1 MSSPGR
7 VQVVIGGG
15 GVAAVE
21 AALALRDLAPGR
33 LDLMLVAPN
42 ADFALPPDTV
52 AEAVGG
58 PAAAR
63 FDLRSI
69 ADDVDAVLVPDAIVS
84 VDADAKRVMTRDG
97 RALAYDALVLAVGA
111 RPGRVLPGAQRFAG
125 GPDVAALRSA
135 LGELDG
141 IPCPRIVF
149 AATGGTGWTL
159 PLYELALLTAARLDE
174 DGRDRRLSVV
184 TPEAEPIGVFGHAAS
199 RDVAR
204 LLTSRHIELRPGAL
218 AERCE
223 DGRLWL
229 ATGGSMPADLVV
241 ALPEPVGP
249 RLIGLP
255 ADEGGFVP
263 VDRFGRVP
271 GASGVWAVGDA
282 TARPLKQGGL
292 AAQQADV
299 AARSIAAWAGAD
311 IEPEPYEPVLRG
323 LLLTGGEPRF
333 LRRAAGSAV
342 PSTASDR
349 PLWSPAGKLAGRH
362 IGPYLAQMAERH
374 PGIESL

>member
-1 MSSPGR
+1 VSPPGR
-7 VQVVIGGG
+7 VRVVIGGG

-21 AALALRDLAPGR
+21 AALALRELAPGR

-42 ADFALPPDTV
+42 AEFALPPDTV

-63 FDLRSI
+63 FELRAI

-135 LGELDG
+135 LGALDG
-141 IPCPRIVF
+141 LPCPRIVF
-149 AATGGTGWTL
+149 AATGGTAWTL
-159 PLYELALLTAARLDE
+159 PLYELALLTAARLDD
-174 DGRDRRLSVV
+174 DGRDRLLTLL

-199 RDVAR
+199 REIGR
-204 LLTSRHIELRPGAL
+204 LLTSRQIELRPGAI
-218 AERCE
+218 AERFE
-223 DGRLWL
+223 DKRLWL

-249 RLIGLP
+249 GLRGLP

-271 GASGVWAVGDA
+271 GVPAVWAVGDA

-311 IEPEPYEPVLRG
+311 VEPEPYEPVLRG

-333 LRRAAGSAV
+333 LRREAGSAV

-362 IGPYLAQMAERH
+362 IGPYLALR
-374 PGIESL
+374 S